1 MESNVA
7 TVSSGNRREWRQEEQ
22 NKRRG
27 VVMYGQLAM
36 TIDKEAE
43 ECAVFDAERRDIS
56 NDSVL

>member
-1 MESNVA
+1 MVQCSVA
-7 TVSSGNRREWRQEEQ
+7 AGNSKTKAEARGTEQEA
-22 NKRRG
+22 RG

-36 TIDKEAE
+36 TIDE